1 MSKNQ
6 DLGELI
12 NGIKS
17 LGTNQLNAPA
27 YTSATSFT
35 GTLAGLLGFDSSG
48 NIITTSASGGGVTS
62 FNTRTGA
69 VTLSSSDV
77 TGALGFTPYNATNPS
92 GFISGINSGMV
103 TSALGY
109 TPVPPSRTLT
119 INGTTYDLSADRS
132 WTVSGSS
139 QWTTSGSNI
148 YFTGGFV
155 GINTSS
161 PQYILDVSGGA
172 RFTAWSSMGINARFA
187 WNMISDQYLANGYAG
202 AIRIDNADGRF
213 SFYTAPSGVA
223 GAFPVQTERMTLTNS
238 GSLGIGTTSI
248 PYKLTVLSTPSGA
261 GFDGLVVTTGSADV
275 VGLYRTGSSYGYG
288 MVGANQSW
296 IYSGFGDL
304 NILADAASAN
314 IKFGTNTSVER
325 MRITSAG
332 SIGINTISPTSFGS
346 RLQMI
351 MRGDSS
357 SGVSVFQVVSND
369 LASSVAFF
377 SGANVSDAPAIIYQ
391 KDLRFG
397 SVTDNGLTGYTDR
410 MRITSD
416 GKVGIGTTSPV
427 AMLSLPTNTSNSQI
441 STGSIEIQSYAVNNS
456 WIGDNIYYNGSGFVA
471 RNTGYTSQIYFG
483 GSSGMRFLIGS
494 SSVSAGSSSNATE
507 FMRITYGAY
516 TVPTLVIGSTVTSR
530 AAAGLSIIDRDV
542 SISTRSLYSSGGTHH
557 EFVLPNGQ
565 IVGQITTNSS
575 NTFYST
581 SSDYRLK
588 YDYQDLQALDLIDN
602 LKIYQYKWK
611 VDNAIG
617 YGVIAHELQEYL
629 PYAVTGKK
637 DGEEMQSVDYSK
649 LAPIAIAGVK
659 QLNKLFESHAEKIA
673 RLESEVA
680 FLKSNIA

>member
-48 NIITTSASGGGVTS
+48 NIITTSAAGGGVTS

-69 VTLSSSDV
+69 VTLSGSDV
-77 TGALGFTPYNATNPS
+77 TGALG
-92 GFISGINSGMV
+92 
-103 TSALGY
+103 Y
-109 TPVPPSRTLT
+109 TPVTQARTLT

-155 GINTSS
+155 GINTTS

-187 WNMISDQYLANGYAG
+187 WNMISDQYLADGYAG

-223 GAFPVQTERMTLTNS
+223 GAFPAQTERMTITNVGNVGIGNTSPYGQLTISNILNNLGGINFSNASDASSRRWQIRIDTDVYGDFAIRQSTTQSGTTFANKLYISSTGNVGIGNNYDLGYGYLSLSVGGSKPGILVIKDASNNDKGYLYSNVSTTIFTLEAAGANPLVINTNS
-238 GSLGIGTTSI
+238 
-248 PYKLTVLSTPSGA
+248 A
-261 GFDGLVVTTGSADV
+261 
-275 VGLYRTGSSYGYG
+275 
-288 MVGANQSW
+288 
-296 IYSGFGDL
+296 
-304 NILADAASAN
+304 
-314 IKFGTNTSVER
+314 ER

-332 SIGINTISPTSFGS
+332 A
-346 RLQMI
+346 
-351 MRGDSS
+351 
-357 SGVSVFQVVSND
+357 VV
-369 LASSVAFF
+369 
-377 SGANVSDAPAIIYQ
+377 
-391 KDLRFG
+391 
-397 SVTDNGLTGYTDR
+397 
-410 MRITSD
+410 
-416 GKVGIGTTSPV
+416 IGTTTPYR
-427 AMLSLPTNTSNSQI
+427 
-441 STGSIEIQSYAVNNS
+441 STGL
-456 WIGDNIYYNGSGFVA
+456 NI
-471 RNTGYTSQIYFG
+471 
-483 GSSGMRFLIGS
+483 
-494 SSVSAGSSSNATE
+494 
-507 FMRITYGAY
+507 
-516 TVPTLVIGSTVTSR
+516 
-530 AAAGLSIIDRDV
+530 AGLPV
-542 SISTRSLYSSGGTHH
+542 GISTRADSSSGGTHI
-557 EFVLPNGQ
+557 EFVTLGGS
-565 IVGQITTNSS
+565 IVGNITTNSS

-588 YDYQDLQALDLIDN
+588 YDYQDLPALDLIDN

-637 DGEEMQSVDYSK
+637 DGDQMQAVDYSK

-659 QLNKLFESHAEKIA
+659 QLNKLFESHTEKIA

>member
-48 NIITTSASGGGVTS
+48 NIITTAPASIGVTS

-69 VTLSSSDV
+69 VTLSGSDV
-77 TGALGFTPYNATNPS
+77 TGALGYTPYDTSNPA
-92 GFISGINSGMV
+92 GYI
-103 TSALGY
+103 TSAALGGY
-109 TPVPPSRTLT
+109 VPTSRTLT
-119 INGTTYDLSADRS
+119 INGVTYDLSANRS

-148 YFTGGFV
+148 YYNTGNV
-155 GINTSS
+155 
-161 PQYILDVSGGA
+161 
-172 RFTAWSSMGINARFA
+172 
-187 WNMISDQYLANGYAG
+187 
-202 AIRIDNADGRF
+202 
-213 SFYTAPSGVA
+213 
-223 GAFPVQTERMTLTNS
+223 
-238 GSLGIGTTSI
+238 GIGT
-248 PYKLTVLSTPSGA
+248 
-261 GFDGLVVTTGSADV
+261 
-275 VGLYRTGSSYGYG
+275 SSF
-288 MVGANQSW
+288 S
-296 IYSGFGDL
+296 
-304 NILADAASAN
+304 
-314 IKFGTNTSVER
+314 
-325 MRITSAG
+325 
-332 SIGINTISPTSFGS
+332 SFGS

-351 MRGDSS
+351 MKGDAT
-357 SGVSVFQVVSND
+357 SGVSVFQVTSND
-369 LASSVAFF
+369 LASSVALF
-377 SGANVSDAPAIIYQ
+377 SGSNSSDAPAIIYQ

-441 STGSIEIQSYAVNNS
+441 STGSIEIQSYAVNNC
-456 WIGDNIYYNGSGFVA
+456 WLADNMYYNGSGFVA
-471 RNTGYTSQIYFG
+471 RNSGYTHQIYFG
-483 GSSGMRFLIGS
+483 GLAGIRFLTGDS
-494 SSVSAGSSSNATE
+494 VVSAGGAAIPVE
-507 FMRITYGAY
+507 RMRITYNG
-516 TVPTLVIGSTVTSR
+516 TVTI
-530 AAAGLSIIDRDV
+530 GT
-542 SISTRSLYSSGGTHH
+542 STPYRSGGSGINVGNKAICITTVADSSNGGTHH
-557 EFVLPNGQ
+557 EFVTLGGS
-565 IVGQITTNSS
+565 IVGNITTNSS
-575 NTFYST
+575 NTTYST

-617 YGVIAHELQEYL
+617 YGVMAHELQEYL

-637 DGEEMQSVDYSK
+637 DGDEMQAVDYSK

>member
-48 NIITTSASGGGVTS
+48 NIITTSAAGGGVTS

-69 VTLSSSDV
+69 VTLSGSDV
-77 TGALGFTPYNATNPS
+77 TGALG
-92 GFISGINSGMV
+92 
-103 TSALGY
+103 Y
-109 TPVPPSRTLT
+109 TPVTQARTLT
-119 INGTTYDLSADRS
+119 INGTTFDLSADRS

-155 GINTSS
+155 GINTTS

-187 WNMISDQYLANGYAG
+187 WNMISDQYLANGFAG

-314 IKFGTNTSVER
+314 IKFGTNNGVER

-332 SIGINTISPTSFGS
+332 NVGIGNNYDLGYGYLSLSVGGSKPGILVIKDASNNDKGYLYSNVSTTIFTLEAAGANPLVINTNSTE
-346 RLQMI
+346 
-351 MRGDSS
+351 
-357 SGVSVFQVVSND
+357 
-369 LASSVAFF
+369 
-377 SGANVSDAPAIIYQ
+377 
-391 KDLRFG
+391 
-397 SVTDNGLTGYTDR
+397 R
-410 MRITSD
+410 MRITSA
-416 GKVGIGTTSPV
+416 GAVVIGTTTPYR
-427 AMLSLPTNTSNSQI
+427 
-441 STGSIEIQSYAVNNS
+441 STGLNLANLATCISSRA
-456 WIGDNIYYNGSGFVA
+456 D
-471 RNTGYTSQIYFG
+471 
-483 GSSGMRFLIGS
+483 SSG
-494 SSVSAGSSSNATE
+494 
-507 FMRITYGAY
+507 
-516 TVPTLVIGSTVTSR
+516 
-530 AAAGLSIIDRDV
+530 
-542 SISTRSLYSSGGTHH
+542 GGTHH
-557 EFVLPNGQ
+557 EFVTLGGQ
-565 IVGQITTNSS
+565 IVGAITTNNS
-575 NTFYST
+575 NTTYST

-617 YGVIAHELQEYL
+617 YGVMAHELQEYL

-637 DGEEMQSVDYSK
+637 DGEEMQAVDYSK

-659 QLNKLFESHAEKIA
+659 QLNKLFESHTEKIA

>member
-48 NIITTSASGGGVTS
+48 NIITTSAAGGGVTS

-77 TGALGFTPYNATNPS
+77 TGALG
-92 GFISGINSGMV
+92 
-103 TSALGY
+103 Y
-109 TPVPPSRTLT
+109 TPVTQARTLT
-119 INGTTYDLSADRS
+119 INGTTFDLSADRS

-155 GINTSS
+155 GINTTS

-187 WNMISDQYLANGYAG
+187 WNMISDQYLANGFAG
-202 AIRIDNADGRF
+202 AIRVDNADGRF

-223 GAFPVQTERMTLTNS
+223 GAFPSQTERFTITNL
-238 GSLGIGTTSI
+238 GSVGIGTTSI

-314 IKFGTNTSVER
+314 IKFGTNGGVER
-325 MRITSAG
+325 MRINSAGNVIINSLGTSAPNSG
-332 SIGINTISPTSFGS
+332 QLVNKQRSDSTTPYLNGIVNMA
-346 RLQMI
+346 R
-351 MRGDSS
+351 DNSS
-357 SGVSVFQVVSND
+357 YLG
-369 LASSVAFF
+369 
-377 SGANVSDAPAIIYQ
+377 
-391 KDLRFG
+391 
-397 SVTDNGLTGYTDR
+397 
-410 MRITSD
+410 
-416 GKVGIGTTSPV
+416 
-427 AMLSLPTNTSNSQI
+427 
-441 STGSIEIQSYAVNNS
+441 
-456 WIGDNIYYNGSGFVA
+456 IYYDGSA
-471 RNTGYTSQIYFG
+471 HIISASYYTGGDG
-483 GSSGMRFLIGS
+483 GAYKPMAFYL
-494 SSVSAGSSSNATE
+494 NDTE
-507 FMRITYGAY
+507 FMRMTYGSSS
-516 TVPTLVIGSTVTSR
+516 VPTLVIGSTVSSR
-530 AAAGLSIIDRDV
+530 AAAGLSIKGRFV
-542 SISTRSLYSSGGTHH
+542 SISSMALYDSGSTHH

-575 NTFYST
+575 NTTYST

-588 YDYQDLQALDLIDN
+588 YDCQDLKALDLIHN

-617 YGVIAHELQEYL
+617 YGVMAHELQEYL

-637 DGEEMQSVDYSK
+637 DGEEMQAVDYSK